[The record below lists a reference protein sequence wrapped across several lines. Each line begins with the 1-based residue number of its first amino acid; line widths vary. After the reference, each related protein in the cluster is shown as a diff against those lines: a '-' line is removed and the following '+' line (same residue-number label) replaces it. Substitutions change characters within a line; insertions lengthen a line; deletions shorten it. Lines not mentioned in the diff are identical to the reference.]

1 MHLPFRLS
9 FLALLGA
16 SLLSACGAARSLGTP
31 AARRGEAPSAEV
43 QQVIQTARSYEGTP
57 YRYGGLTRSGMDCS
71 GLVYTSFQAVGKTLP
86 RSSAAMAQ
94 TGREV
99 KLSELRPGHLV
110 FFSTGSSSR
119 INHVG
124 LVLRVEAGDV
134 EFIHASTS
142 RGVVVNRLSEK
153 YYSERFR
160 KAVEVI

>member
-1 MHLPFRLS
+1 MRRSVRLPL
-9 FLALLGA
+9 LALACA
-16 SLLSACGAARSLGTP
+16 SLLAACSAPRALAGEKTARL
-31 AARRGEAPSAEV
+31 GEASSEV
-43 QQVIQTARSYEGTP
+43 QSLIQTALSYEGTP

-86 RSSAAMAQ
+86 RSSAAMAE

-99 KLSELRPGHLV
+99 KVSELRPGHLV
-110 FFSTGSSSR
+110 FFSTGSSTR

-124 LVLRVEAGDV
+124 IVVRVQAGEV

-142 RGVVVNRLSEK
+142 RGVVINRLSET